1 MAISMRRGW
10 MLLAGAAI
18 SLFVLVLAGAVGWRQ
33 HALRKSEER
42 KFVAAGQAVA
52 AGRGLDALAI
62 VRSRIVS
69 SKPAP
74 AREREWHAIEVDALA
89 QLREVPRLLHWFDRE
104 PSLILEDEA
113 ASLLVARGALAAGNR
128 PAFDQ
133 VRNSWRGHEKQDWLW
148 FALDAD
154 TLLAAGKRSAALALL
169 QSRTFPKERDC
180 ARLLRLAL
188 LNAAQPTRAA
198 EYLDQAFR
206 ADPRN
211 PDVRSFRAQVME
223 MSGRLAEARVEY
235 VAALVATPSNPLLR
249 DQLAEFYRRNGNLD
263 LALRTWADGLAPGTP
278 NFLWVKFIFW
288 SRVFRPVDG
297 PVRAG
302 TASGPLA
309 SFVVY
314 LGGLPPGRFW
324 DDALFGAKVES
335 RQAARD
341 REEAY
346 WLRLL
351 QMIREGK
358 EKEALEWMK
367 LRHSRSRSWNP
378 ELERA
383 LYQILCFRRKPAIL
397 LAGEGDP
404 SDVPFGRRRHTFF
417 EQLDKVWI
425 FACET
430 RVAPSLPP
438 ELQQVVSGNT
448 AFAAACMSGGWIEA
462 ALTLW
467 PSDSADAPP
476 PDWVAFG
483 MAQCLR
489 ENRGRPAAL
498 AFLAKQPSSPVLQL
512 LEGELLLA
520 EGRTDEGI
528 TKLRPLAAQ
537 PSDAGYRAA
546 WLLAA
551 LAMDKGSP
559 VAARDFVRGHPALAT
574 SVTGREI
581 LARAALAEGD
591 EAGALRAYTSLRRES
606 VEARMFLARRAFA
619 AKDWK
624 EARLLTTELLR
635 EMPDELILRANLEA
649 IRAAENTR

>member
-10 MLLAGAAI
+10 ILLAGAAVI
-18 SLFVLVLAGAVGWRQ
+18 LFVLALAGAVGWRQ

-42 KFVAAGQAVA
+42 QFVAAGQAVA

-69 SKPAP
+69 SKPVP

-133 VRNSWRGHEKQDWLW
+133 VRNSWRGREKQDWLW

-211 PDVRSFRAQVME
+211 PDARSFRAQVME
-223 MSGRLAEARVEY
+223 ASGRLAEARVEY
-235 VAALVATPSNPLLR
+235 VAALVTTPTNPLLR

-263 LALRTWADGLAPGTP
+263 LALRTWAEGLAPGTP
-278 NFLWVKFIFW
+278 DFLWTKFHFW
-288 SRVFRPVDG
+288 SRVFRPVNG
-297 PVRAG
+297 PIRAE
-302 TASGPLA
+302 TAAGSLS

-324 DDALFGAKVES
+324 DDALFDAKVES
-335 RQAARD
+335 RQAIRD

-351 QMIREGK
+351 QMIRDGK
-358 EKEALEWMK
+358 EKEALECMK
-367 LRHSRSRSWNP
+367 LRHSRGRSWNP
-378 ELERA
+378 DLERA
-383 LYQILCFRRKPAIL
+383 LYQVLCFRRKPAPS
-397 LAGEGDP
+397 LAGEGELAT
-404 SDVPFGRRRHTFF
+404 VPPARGRHTFF
-417 EQLDKVWI
+417 EQLDKAWNS
-425 FACET
+425 AHEA
-430 RVAPSLPP
+430 RVAPLLSP
-438 ELQQVVSGNT
+438 ELRGAVSGT
-448 AFAAACMSGGWIEA
+448 TVFSAACMAGGWIEA
-462 ALTLW
+462 ALALW
-467 PSDSADAPP
+467 PDNSADAPP

-498 AFLAKQPSSPVLQL
+498 AFLAKQPSVPVLQL

-551 LAMDKGSP
+551 LAMDKGRP
-559 VAARDFVRGHPALAT
+559 VAARELVRGHPALAT

-581 LARAALAEGD
+581 LARTALAEGD

-649 IRAAENTR
+649 IRTAENTR

>member
-1 MAISMRRGW
+1 MRRGW
-10 MLLAGAAI
+10 IFLAGAAI
-18 SLFVLVLAGAVGWRQ
+18 ILFVLVLAGAVGWRQ

-42 KFVAAGQAVA
+42 QFVAASQAVA

-74 AREREWHAIEVDALA
+74 AREREWHAIEVHALA

-133 VRNSWRGHEKQDWLW
+133 VRNSWRGREKQDWLW

-154 TLLAAGKRSAALALL
+154 TLLASGKRPAALALL
-169 QSRTFPKERDC
+169 QSRTFPGERDC

-188 LNAAQPTRAA
+188 LNAAQPARAA

-211 PDVRSFRAQVME
+211 PDARSFRAQVME
-223 MSGRLAEARVEY
+223 ASGRLAEARVEY

-263 LALRTWADGLAPGTP
+263 LALRTWAEGLTPGTP
-278 NFLWVKFIFW
+278 DFLWTKFLFW
-288 SRVFRPVDG
+288 SRVFRPVNG
-297 PVRAG
+297 PVRTG
-302 TASGPLA
+302 TAAGPLA

-324 DDALFGAKVES
+324 DDALFDAKVES
-335 RQAARD
+335 RQVIRD

-351 QMIREGK
+351 QMIHDGN

-367 LRHSRSRSWNP
+367 LRRSRGRSWNP
-378 ELERA
+378 GLERA
-383 LYQILCFRRKPAIL
+383 LYQILCFRRKPAL
-397 LAGEGDP
+397 SLAGEGELATAP
-404 SDVPFGRRRHTFF
+404 PVRGRHAFF
-417 EQLDKVWI
+417 EQLDKAWNS
-425 FACET
+425 AHEA
-430 RVAPSLPP
+430 RVAPLLSP
-438 ELQQVVSGNT
+438 ELRGAVSGT
-448 AFAAACMSGGWIEA
+448 TVFSAACMAGGWIEA
-462 ALTLW
+462 ALALW
-467 PSDSADAPP
+467 PDNSADAPS

-498 AFLAKQPSSPVLQL
+498 AFLAKQPSVPVLQL
-512 LEGELLLA
+512 LEGELLLV

-551 LAMDKGSP
+551 LAMDKGNP
-559 VAARDFVRGHPALAT
+559 VAAREWVRGHPTLAA

-591 EAGALRAYTSLRRES
+591 EAGALRAYNSLRRES

-649 IRAAENTR
+649 IRAAEGTR